1 MMSGLPI
8 WWSTAI
14 AVAVFGKVFMSLLCI
29 DLYVNTQLLW
39 LLLLEHSNSSNCVWN
54 NITGIAVYWLIQYVK
69 HSYYDYCY
77 WSTAIAVAV
86 FGKVL
91 LVLLCI
97 DLYVKH
103 SYYDYCYWSTA
114 IAVAVFGIILLVLPC
129 IDLYVKHSY
138 YDYCY
143 WSTAIAVAMFG
154 KVLMSLL
161 CIDLFVK
168 HSYYDHCYLCHCC
181 VLTYMDGRLI
191 DWYYWPPLRLC
202 WDQTGS

>member
-1 MMSGLPI
+1 MSRVDQFNNIELLLLWLVYWTIQYFYLMVFEWGFNIMMSGLPI

-29 DLYVNTQLLW
+29 DLYV
-39 LLLLEHSNSSNCVWN
+39 
-54 NITGIAVYWLIQYVK
+54 K

-86 FGKVL
+86 FGKV
-91 LVLLCI
+91 
-97 DLYVKH
+97 
-103 SYYDYCYWSTA
+103 
-114 IAVAVFGIILLVLPC
+114 LLVLPC

-168 HSYYDHCYLCHCC
+168 HSYYDYCYLCHCC
-181 VLTYMDGRLI
+181 VLTYMDGR
-191 DWYYWPPLRLC
+191 R
-202 WDQTGS
+202 Q